1 MSKPRVAIAQLSPAV
16 LDLDGCVTKAEKAIR
31 DAGKERVSLLAFPET
46 WIPVYPFWC
55 DMGGFS
61 KWDDE
66 PAKQLHT
73 RLFKNSLEV
82 GSKPF
87 KQLQAAIKKARVHVV
102 MGANERA
109 GRSLYN
115 ALFFF
120 DATGDLVGHHR
131 KLVPTFGER
140 LVWGYGDGEGL
151 RVHET
156 PFGKL
161 GGLVCWEHWMPPAR
175 QALHELGETIH
186 VAAWPHAKGMHQT
199 ASVHYAFEGRTFV
212 LVAASYLEK
221 KMLPKDY
228 ELSAEMGGAPDV
240 ILNGG
245 SAIIGPNGK
254 YVVEPVYG
262 KEQLVIGEIDPDR
275 AFAENLT
282 LDVAGHYSRPD
293 VFEFRVNRSRKATPE
308 PRNH

>member
-1 MSKPRVAIAQLSPAV
+1 MSNTVRVAIAQLSPAV
-16 LDLDGCVTKAEKAIR
+16 LDLDGCIAKAERALREAAK
-31 DAGKERVSLLAFPET
+31 GGVKLVAFPET

-66 PAKQLHT
+66 PAKRLHM

-87 KQLQAAIKKARVHVV
+87 VRLQAAIRKAKVHVV

-120 DATGDLVGHHR
+120 DDRGELVGHHR

-175 QALHELGETIH
+175 QALHELGETVH
-186 VAAWPHAKGMHQT
+186 VAAWPHAKGLHQT
-199 ASVHYAFEGRTFV
+199 ASVHYAFEGRAFV

-221 KMLPKDY
+221 AMLPKDY
-228 ELSAEMGGAPDV
+228 ELRGEMGSAPDV

-254 YVVEPVYG
+254 YIVEPVYG

-275 AFAENLT
+275 ALAENLT

-293 VFEFRVNRSRKATPE
+293 VFEFAVKRHRKTP
-308 PRNH
+308 

>member
-1 MSKPRVAIAQLSPAV
+1 MTRVAVAQFAPVV
-16 LDLDGCVTKAEKAIR
+16 LDLDACVQKASKIIGE
-31 DAGKERVSLLAFPET
+31 AGKQGVRLLAFPET
-46 WIPVYPFWC
+46 WVPVYPFWC

-61 KWDDE
+61 KWGDE
-66 PAKQLHT
+66 AGKQLHA
-73 RLFKNSLEV
+73 RLYKNSLEV
-82 GSKPF
+82 DSKPF
-87 KQLQAAIKKARVHVV
+87 KALQAAIKKARLHVV
-102 MGANERA
+102 LGANERA

-115 ALFFF
+115 TLFFF
-120 DATGDLVGHHR
+120 DASGALVGHHR

-161 GGLVCWEHWMPPAR
+161 GGLVCWEHWMPHAR
-175 QALHELGETIH
+175 QALHELGETVH
-186 VAAWPHAKGMHQT
+186 VAAWPHAKGLHQT
-199 ASVHYAFEGRTFV
+199 ASVHYAFEGRCFV

-221 KMLPKDY
+221 KMLPRDY
-228 ELSAEMGGAPDV
+228 NLRGEMTSAPEV

-245 SAIIGPNGK
+245 SAVVGPDGK

-262 KEQLVIGEIDPDR
+262 KEALVVAEIDPER
-275 AFAENLT
+275 VFAETLT

-293 VFEFRVNRSRKATPE
+293 VFTFSVRRERKPAPG
-308 PRNH
+308 

>member
-1 MSKPRVAIAQLSPAV
+1 MIPTRVAIAQLSPAV
-16 LDLDGCVTKAEKAIR
+16 LDLEACVAKAEKAIR
-31 DAGKERVSLLAFPET
+31 DAGKEGVALVAFPET

-61 KWDDE
+61 KWDAE
-66 PAKQLHT
+66 PAKRLHT

-82 GSKPF
+82 GSKAF
-87 KQLQAAIKKARVHVV
+87 KQLQAAARKARVHVV

-115 ALFFF
+115 ALFFV
-120 DATGDLVGHHR
+120 DDRGELVGHHR

-221 KMLPKDY
+221 QMLPKNY
-228 ELSAEMGGAPDV
+228 ELRDEMGSAPDV

-254 YVVEPVYG
+254 YIVEPVYG
-262 KEQLVIGEIDPDR
+262 KEELVIGEIDPDR

-293 VFEFRVNRSRKATPE
+293 VFDFSVKRHRKTP
-308 PRNH
+308 